1 MRRDTSHDSAH
12 TTGDARHS
20 TSVTHLNQSIKITD
34 TPQADARHIYLARTE
49 SDAATQAPAQRKG
62 NTRRALRRARVASCF
77 SLDWAQRPRTR
88 AAHLRL
94 STEADGGVDCR
105 RVRKSQ
111 GLALQDARLLD
122 DELSLLVFLTAGQHV
137 RALAVGAG
145 DAARGRA
152 GSGTSGGTYLLSKA
166 SRYFHPSRAVHAVQ
180 KMSETE
186 CKPVIRTR
194 SSFGPSMT
202 LVAVVKRKARPWR
215 PWNDLETS
223 CSCVATATRA
233 VPATP
238 SSCEKGDR
246 RKSRRAHV
254 YWGRCGRTVRSAGRA
269 RVDLVARQ
277 PCGRGRHGSRPAC
290 PPRPREERA
299 VRKGEDC
306 FRREGGREPREL
318 KGGPTASGG

>member
-1 MRRDTSHDSAH
+1 M
-12 TTGDARHS
+12 
-20 TSVTHLNQSIKITD
+20 
-34 TPQADARHIYLARTE
+34 
-49 SDAATQAPAQRKG
+49 
-62 NTRRALRRARVASCF
+62 
-77 SLDWAQRPRTR
+77 
-88 AAHLRL
+88 
-94 STEADGGVDCR
+94 DCR

-137 RALAVGAG
+137 RALAVGAS

-254 YWGRCGRTVRSAGRA
+254 YWGRCGRTVRSASRA

-306 FRREGGREPREL
+306 FRRGGARAERAQGRPYGEWWMRVSAAAVCGCMPKFGYYFVDEAFGLRVPLNVWSDAAGVVCMKKEQSKEGKERRRRRL
-318 KGGPTASGG
+318 Q